1 MHSIKNISERNK
13 IDTQSRT
20 DTYIGRKRLIS
31 KSDYNLKSGCTQKF
45 SWNWKFPKNPL
56 FWAKNPKKPKK
67 NKKKTKKNKKT
78 HWAGFFFIKKT
89 GFSNPETKTWNNTK
103 KHEYKYNM

>member
-56 FWAKNPKKPKK
+56 FWAKNTKKPKK
-67 NKKKTKKNKKT
+67 NKKKTKKTPKKHT
-78 HWAGFFFIKKT
+78 GLGLKKKKPGFFQ
-89 GFSNPETKTWNNTK
+89 P
-103 KHEYKYNM
+103 